1 MAKLT
6 AALLSEGLRREKL
19 EKLREEIEYIRF
31 REGFRGIERGTV
43 VTRKRVI
50 HGFPHIRRIFT
61 LERGI
66 ARNVTKPWLYAEEKI
81 DGFNIRIA
89 SLGGSVCA
97 FSRGGFLDA
106 FVTEKAR
113 EAGLEGFF
121 REHPDTVLCAEM
133 IGNTPYTSPEK
144 DFDVKM
150 FVFDIDRGDGTYLP
164 CQERYSLLKEH
175 GISGVPVLGRFAA
188 GDTKGLGSLILS
200 LNKGRKEGM
209 VLKSEDRSEA
219 VKYVTPW
226 SDIED
231 ISRNSRLLFDMPI
244 GFYYQRVLRSA
255 FFISDFGLG
264 RDEYAMKL
272 GKAFYDGL
280 ERAVKDAAE
289 GKETSEDFEISIR
302 NPAVWDDIRRH
313 MSREVRL
320 EELSRTKENG
330 RLRIRFRKIYKRTSR
345 TLISYAG
352 GKGICD

>member
-6 AALLSEGLRREKL
+6 AALVSEGLRREKL
-19 EKLREEIEYIRF
+19 ERQRGEIDYIRF
-31 REGFRGIERGTV
+31 RDGFRGIERGTV

-50 HGFPHIRRIFT
+50 HGFPHIKRIFT
-61 LERGI
+61 LENGL
-66 ARNVTKPWLYAEEKI
+66 ARNVRAPWLYAEEKI
-81 DGFNIRIA
+81 DGFNVRVA
-89 SLGGSVCA
+89 SIDGKICA

-113 EAGLEGFF
+113 EAGLDGFF
-121 REHPDTVLCAEM
+121 RDHPEKVLCAEM
-133 IGNTPYTSPEK
+133 IGNTPYTPPEK

-175 GISGVPVLGRFAA
+175 GILGVPVLGRFAA
-188 GDTKGLGSLILS
+188 GDIRGLGSLILS
-200 LNKGRKEGM
+200 LNKGRREGM
-209 VLKSEDRSEA
+209 VLKSEDRTEA

-231 ISRNSRLLFDMPI
+231 ISRSSRLLFDMPI

-272 GKAFYDGL
+272 GKAFYEGL
-280 ERAVKDAAE
+280 EKAIKDAKG
-289 GKETSEDFEISIR
+289 GKETDEEFEILIK
-302 NPAVWDDIRRH
+302 NPAVWEDIRHH
-313 MSREVRL
+313 MSHDVRL
-320 EELSRTKENG
+320 EEISRAKENG
-330 RLRIRFRKIYKRTSR
+330 RIRIRFRKIFKRTSK

-352 GKGICD
+352 GRGICD